1 MFKHF
6 ALVIVAAGVMSAQS
20 LPGDDDHKAPS
31 PAAKKEVVVGPD
43 EATERLVYGNRR
55 FVNGETQHPHQ
66 SAEYRLALAK
76 GQKPFAVVVAC
87 SDSRVCPEIVFD
99 QGLGDLFVVRVAG
112 NTVGNLELGSIEYA
126 VEHLGAKLV
135 LIVGHEKCGAVGAAI
150 QGGAT
155 PGHIGDVTS
164 PIKPAVDA
172 TKGYAGDVLDAAVR
186 FNAKHVADGL
196 KVRDSLI
203 KEQIL
208 KGEVKVLGAR
218 YDLDSGLI
226 EVFD

>member
-1 MFKHF
+1 MFKHL
-6 ALVIVAAGVMSAQS
+6 ALVIAAAGVISAHS
-20 LPGDDDHKAPS
+20 ISDDDHKVMTSAV
-31 PAAKKEVVVGPD
+31 KKQASVGPD
-43 EATERLVYGNRR
+43 ESSKRLVLGNRR

-66 SAEYRLALAK
+66 TAEDRLALAK

-112 NTVGNLELGSIEYA
+112 NTLGNLELGSIEYA

-135 LIVGHEKCGAVGAAI
+135 IIVGHEKCGAVGAAI
-150 QGGAT
+150 QGGET
-155 PGHIGDVTS
+155 HGHIGDVTA

-186 FNAKHVADGL
+186 YNAKYVADSL
-196 KVRDSLI
+196 KIRDSLI

-218 YDLDSGLI
+218 YDLDSGLV

>member
-1 MFKHF
+1 MFKHL
-6 ALVIVAAGVMSAQS
+6 ALVIAAAGVLSAHS
-20 LPGDDDHKAPS
+20 ISDDDHKVMTS
-31 PAAKKEVVVGPD
+31 PVKKQASVGPD
-43 EATERLVYGNRR
+43 EASKRLVFGNRR

-66 SAEYRLALAK
+66 TAEDRLALAK

-135 LIVGHEKCGAVGAAI
+135 IIVGHEKCGAVGAAI
-150 QGGAT
+150 QGGET
-155 PGHIGDVTS
+155 HGHIGDVTG

-186 FNAKHVADGL
+186 YNAKYVADSL
-196 KVRDSLI
+196 KIRDSLI

-218 YDLDSGLI
+218 YDLDSGLV

>member
-1 MFKHF
+1 MFKHL
-6 ALVIVAAGVMSAQS
+6 ALVIAAAGVLSAHS
-20 LPGDDDHKAPS
+20 ISEDDHKLVGS
-31 PAAKKEVVVGPD
+31 SLAKKAVGVSPD
-43 EATERLVYGNRR
+43 EASRRLVFGNRR

-66 SAEYRLALAK
+66 TAEDRLALAK

-135 LIVGHEKCGAVGAAI
+135 IIVGHEKCGAVGAAI
-150 QGGAT
+150 QGGET
-155 PGHIGDVTS
+155 HGHIGDVIA

-186 FNAKHVADGL
+186 YNAKYVADSL
-196 KVRDSLI
+196 KFRDSLI

-208 KGEVKVLGAR
+208 KGDVKVLGAR